1 MSSAARPRTR
11 RPEARPDQILDAA
24 ERLLVA
30 EGAAAMTMD
39 AVAAAADVGKGTI
52 YHYFRSK
59 AELLSA
65 LRNRYLA
72 RAVARA
78 AQAAELLGGA
88 AMDRVE
94 RFVDVLLDSIEANG
108 PLIWVLFHETAIE
121 EDDELA
127 AVYEPL
133 LALVTEGAENGEFP
147 ISDPAFTTGFILHG
161 LHGTVESAFH
171 SGDVDPGQLKSGLRS
186 AIRAILR

>member
-1 MSSAARPRTR
+1 MASISRPRTR

-30 EGAAAMTMD
+30 EGGAAMTMD
-39 AVAAAADVGKGTI
+39 GVATAAGVGKGTI

-59 AELLSA
+59 ADLLSA

-72 RAVARA
+72 RAVTRA
-78 AQAAELLGGA
+78 EQAAGLPGGA

-94 RFVDVLLDSIEANG
+94 RFVDVLLESIGANG
-108 PLIWVLFHETAIE
+108 ALIWILFHETAIE

-133 LALVTEGAENGEFP
+133 LALVTEGAEKGEFP

-171 SGDVDPGQLKSGLRS
+171 NGVVDPGQLQSGIRS

>member
-1 MSSAARPRTR
+1 MASTARPRTR
-11 RPEARPDQILDAA
+11 RPEVRPDQILDAA

-30 EGAAAMTMD
+30 EGGAAMTMD
-39 AVAAAADVGKGTI
+39 GVAAAADVGKGTI
-52 YHYFRSK
+52 YHYFGSK

-72 RAVARA
+72 GAVARA
-78 AQAAELLGGA
+78 QQAAEPLGGTV
-88 AMDRVE
+88 MDRVE
-94 RFVDVLLDSIEANG
+94 RFVDVLLESIEANG
-108 PLIWVLFHETAIE
+108 QLIWILFHETAVE

-133 LALVTEGAENGEFP
+133 LALVTEGAENGEFQ

-161 LHGTVESAFH
+161 LHGTVEAAFH
-171 SGDVDPGQLKSGLRS
+171 NGAVDPGHLKSGLRS